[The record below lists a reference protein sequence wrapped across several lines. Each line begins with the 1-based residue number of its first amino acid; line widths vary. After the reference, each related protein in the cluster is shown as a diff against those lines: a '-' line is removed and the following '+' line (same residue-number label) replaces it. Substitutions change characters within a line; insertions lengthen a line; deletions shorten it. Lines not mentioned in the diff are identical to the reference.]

1 MDVLQALSTS
11 NLDIRK
17 KTIDIALDLITSRNL
32 DEVVMMLK
40 KEVVKTQNLEHEKNG
55 EYRQMLVQAIHSCAI
70 KFPEVASTELH
81 LLMDFL
87 GNSNVASA
95 IDVVVFVREIIE
107 TNPKLRVSIIT
118 RLLDTFYQIRAARVC
133 SCALWII
140 GEYCLPLSKVEI
152 GIAMIKQCLG
162 ELPLFTVTEEGEVQD
177 QGAKKV
183 QQVNSTTVS
192 SRRPA
197 ILADGTYATQSAAL
211 ETAMSPPTFVQGS
224 LSFVVF
230 NRKLEIIDSIG

>member
-1 MDVLQALSTS
+1 MKLIILDRLNELRILHQEIMVELVMDVLQALSTS

-55 EYRQMLVQAIHSCAI
+55 EYRQMLVQVIHSCAI

-118 RLLDTFYQIRAARVC
+118 RLLDTFY
-133 SCALWII
+133 
-140 GEYCLPLSKVEI
+140 
-152 GIAMIKQCLG
+152 
-162 ELPLFTVTEEGEVQD
+162 
-177 QGAKKV
+177 
-183 QQVNSTTVS
+183 
-192 SRRPA
+192 
-197 ILADGTYATQSAAL
+197 
-211 ETAMSPPTFVQGS
+211 
-224 LSFVVF
+224 
-230 NRKLEIIDSIG
+230 